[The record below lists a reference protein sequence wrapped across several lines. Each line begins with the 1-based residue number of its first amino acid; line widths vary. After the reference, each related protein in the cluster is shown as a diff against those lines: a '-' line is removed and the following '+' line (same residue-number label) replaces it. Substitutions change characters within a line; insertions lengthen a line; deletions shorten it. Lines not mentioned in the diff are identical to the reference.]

1 MKADP
6 KKVFEPYWNPKNSI
20 AGPNKAQKAPNGA
33 RLETKIQGYTSKTK
47 VDSLYVQVSK
57 NIFEPDPNLKNSPVW
72 AYKATNRAEF

>member
-33 RLETKIQGYTSKTK
+33 RLETKI
-47 VDSLYVQVSK
+47 
-57 NIFEPDPNLKNSPVW
+57 
-72 AYKATNRAEF
+72 